1 MMRSTGSFL
10 LTALLALAG
19 VAPSASAKSGDVHET
34 MLDNGM
40 KILVKEDH
48 RAPIVTSQVWYKVG
62 ASYEPAGI
70 TGISHVLEHMMF
82 KGTEKHPQGEFSRII
97 AANGGEENAFTGADY
112 TAYYQTLAADRLAI
126 SMELEADRMRNL
138 LLLDEEFA
146 KEVRVVMEER
156 RLRTEDKPLAL
167 TYERFKSVAYANLPY
182 QQPIIGWM
190 NDLENLE
197 AADLKDW
204 YRKWYAPNNAT
215 LVVVGDVQPD
225 EVLALAKKHFG
236 RFQAEELP
244 KLKPLREP
252 PPRGMTVAKVRAPAK
267 QPYLIMGYGV
277 PVLATAEEPMEPY
290 ALEMLAAILDGGDSA
305 RMSKELVRGQEI
317 AVSLDADY
325 SAFSRLSTQF
335 TFDGIP
341 ADGNSTD
348 DLKQAILGQIE
359 RVREELAEETE
370 MERVRAQVIAGKV
383 YELDSVFYQAL
394 QLGLL
399 ETVGLGW
406 PTLDEYVEKIQAVT
420 AEQVREVARKYLTE
434 ERLTVTVL
442 DPLPMD
448 EKTAQLQG
456 VQYHGR

>member
-1 MMRSTGSFL
+1 MRLTGSFVV
-10 LTALLALAG
+10 TALFTLAAF
-19 VAPSASAKSGDVHET
+19 APPLLAKSGDVHET
-34 MLDNGM
+34 MLENGM
-40 KILVKEDH
+40 KLLVKEDH

-62 ASYEPAGI
+62 ASYEPAGL
-70 TGISHVLEHMMF
+70 TGVSHVLEHMMF
-82 KGTEKHPQGEFSRII
+82 KGTKNHPPGEFSRII
-97 AANGGEENAFTGADY
+97 AANGGQENAFTGADY
-112 TAYYQTLAADRLAI
+112 TAYYQNLAADRLEI
-126 SMELEADRMRNL
+126 SLELEADRMRNL

-197 AADLKDW
+197 ADDLKQW

-215 LVVVGDVQPD
+215 LVVVGAVEPEQ
-225 EVLALAKKHFG
+225 VFALAKKHFG
-236 RFQAEELP
+236 PFQAEELP

-252 PPRGMTVAKVRAPAK
+252 PPRGETVAKVRAPAK
-267 QPYLIMGYGV
+267 QPYLIMGYSV
-277 PVLATAEEPMEPY
+277 PVLATAEEEMEPY

-305 RMSKELVRGQEI
+305 RMSRELVRGQEI

-325 SAFSRLSTQF
+325 SAFSRLSSQF

-341 ADGNSTD
+341 AEGHSID

-359 RVREELAEETE
+359 RVRNDLADEAE
-370 MERVRAQVIAGKV
+370 MERVRAQIIASKV
-383 YELDSVFYQAL
+383 YELDSVFYQAM

-406 PTLDEYVEKIQAVT
+406 PTLDEYVERIQAVT
-420 AEQVREVARKYLTE
+420 AEQVRQVANKYLSE
-434 ERLTVTVL
+434 ERLTVAIL
-442 DPLPMD
+442 DPLPLD
-448 EKTAQLQG
+448 AKTAKLQG
-456 VQYHGR
+456 AQYHGR